1 MSWGPLQPAAI
12 DFSDPA
18 APTAPDFGDVYH
30 ARRGALAQARHV
42 FLGGNG
48 LPGHGQPVKGE
59 PSRWAGRPRFTVL
72 ETGFGLG
79 HNFLAT
85 WAAWRA
91 DAQRPRELVFVS
103 IEKHPPRRD
112 DLARALAVHAGDAEI
127 APLAQALLAHWPP
140 LTPDLHL
147 IDLPD
152 LPGAAAPAGPAPG
165 RVRLLL
171 ALGDIAQ
178 VLPDLVLQ
186 ADALYLDGFAPS
198 RNPAMWDAR
207 LLQRLTRLAAPGATV
222 ATWSVASTVRHALT
236 EAGFQL
242 RKAQGFSG
250 KREMSVGGFAPRVH
264 PPPPPGRPGA
274 NLAAPQ
280 RVAVIGAGLAGA
292 AVARALAAQGCAVQ
306 VIERRAAPAQETSG
320 NAGGLFHGIV
330 HAQDG
335 PHARWLRAG
344 VLHMQHVLAPLLAT
358 GRVSGAASGLLRSA
372 HDSTPA
378 AMQALIDRLGLPP
391 DYLQIDHATWPAG
404 SALAGPAW
412 FYPGAGWAAP
422 AELVQAWLDAPGIT
436 LRCGLAVDRLQR
448 QGTHWQLLG
457 ADGQPITEADAVVLA
472 NASDA
477 LRLLDPRTTATWPT
491 GRQRGQTTLLPAATP
506 GLPDLPVPI
515 AAGGYAL
522 RLPDGRLLCGAT
534 SQPGDE
540 DAAVRD
546 SDHAANLAG
555 LQRLTGWA
563 APFDPQRPGEA
574 TPLQGRTGW
583 RFVTDD
589 RLPLLGPAPVAE
601 PTGHKLE
608 QPRQV
613 PREPGL
619 WLFSALGSRGLSQA
633 ALGGEVLA
641 AWITGA
647 PIPAPATLLDAVD
660 PARFFARARRR
671 RHGG

>member
-18 APTAPDFGDVYH
+18 APSAPAFGDVYH

-42 FLGGNG
+42 FLAGNG
-48 LPGHGQPVKGE
+48 LLTEDGPA
-59 PSRWAGRPRFTVL
+59 RWAGRPRFTVL

-79 HNFLAT
+79 HSFLAT

-112 DLARALAVHAGDAEI
+112 DLARALAVHDGDAGI

-147 IDLPD
+147 IDLPA
-152 LPGAAAPAGPAPG
+152 LPGDAGAATPPTG

-186 ADALYLDGFAPS
+186 ADAIYLDGFAPS
-198 RNPAMWDAR
+198 RNPAMWDAP

-222 ATWSVASTVRHALT
+222 ATWSVASAVREAL
-236 EAGFQL
+236 ERAGFQM
-242 RKAQGFSG
+242 RKVQGFSG
-250 KREMSVGGFAPRVH
+250 KREMSVGTFAPRVH
-264 PPPPPGRPGA
+264 PAPPPGRPGGTGA
-274 NLAAPQ
+274 VAPQ

-292 AVARALAAQGCAVQ
+292 AVARALAEQGCTVQ
-306 VIERRAAPAQETSG
+306 VIERRDAPAQETSG

-344 VLHMQHVLAPLLAT
+344 ALHMQRVLAPLLAGHT
-358 GRVSGAASGLLRSA
+358 VQGQANGLLRSA

-378 AMQALIDRLGLPP
+378 AMQALIDRMGLPP
-391 DYLQIDHATWPAG
+391 DYLQVDGAAWPTG
-404 SALAGPAW
+404 SPLAGPAW
-412 FYPGAGWAAP
+412 RYPGAGWAAP
-422 AELVQAWLDAPGIT
+422 AEVVRAWLRTPGIA
-436 LRCGLAVDRLQR
+436 LRCGQPVSRLQR
-448 QGTHWQLLG
+448 HGAIWQLLNE
-457 ADGQPITEADAVVLA
+457 DGQAIAEADAVVLA
-472 NASDA
+472 NAADA
-477 LRLLDPRTTATWPT
+477 LHLLDTRTTAAWPT
-491 GRQRGQTTLLPAATP
+491 GRQRGQTTLLPAGMP
-506 GLPDLPVPI
+506 GLPDLNQPI

-534 SQPGDE
+534 SQPGDP
-540 DAAVRD
+540 DPAVREA
-546 SDHAANLAG
+546 DHAANLAA

-563 APFDPQRPGEA
+563 PADPAALLPHL
-574 TPLQGRTGW
+574 TGRTGW

-589 RLPLLGPAPVAE
+589 RLPLLGPVPVAE

-608 QPRQV
+608 QPRQI

-647 PIPAPATLLDAVD
+647 PIPAPAALLDAVD
-660 PARFFARARRR
+660 PARFFARAQ
-671 RHGG
+671 RHRPR